1 MKSFFAEVKVV
12 LREEILD
19 AQGKAI
25 ENSLQSLEFNQLYN
39 VRVGKLIT
47 FLLDADDHESAY
59 KIVDT
64 VSKKLLANTIVE
76 DYSILVNEIIETT
89 K

>member
-1 MKSFFAEVKVV
+1 MNNFFAEVKIV

-47 FLLDADDHESAY
+47 LQLEANDHESAY

-76 DYSILVNEIIETT
+76 DYSILVNEITETA